1 MKAEGCDPRLAF
13 APGLAGL
20 AAAANGGPGQPNYDL
35 AQASLRRFMTSWCAF
50 MLAALSAR
58 R

>member
-1 MKAEGCDPRLAF
+1 MKAEGCHPRLAF
-13 APGLAGL
+13 APGLAGQ
-20 AAAANGGPGQPNYDL
+20 AANGGPGQPNYDL